1 MKLNNND
8 DSHNSGLNL
17 LIYNMLLDIE
27 SHPAWV
33 CGLKLPCLVI
43 CPSTVK
49 SHPAWVCGLKP
60 YKIRAWFLLFVTPC
74 VGVWIE
80 THQDRLMSGMRS
92 HTLRG
97 CVDWNSNTLIQLQ
110 GDTKS
115 HPAWVCGLKRLLGHS
130 NGFSQP
136 VTPCVGVWIETK
148 IQVWGWSGIESHT
161 LRGCVDWNFT
171 LCNLYYWPRV
181 TPCVGVWIE
190 TSLYVNRSID
200 SSHTLRGC
208 VDWNFFE
215 QIGHI
220 PTSVTPCVGVWIET
234 PVPDFPNFCLCHTLR
249 GCVDWNRNV
258 IEFTDINYSHT
269 LRGCVDW
276 NTRITGINCGK
287 CRHTLRGCVDWNWRI
302 ERVYN
307 L

>member
-1 MKLNNND
+1 MGGHTLRGCVDWNSSCHTITIGPFVTPCVGVWIETNED
-8 DSHNSGLNL
+8 DPNYIENSNVTPCVGVWIETPYKYGGLIIFRVTPCVGVWIETPGCHARECAAGHTL
-17 LIYNMLLDIE
+17 RGCVDWNMRRERD
-27 SHPAWV
+27 
-33 CGLKLPCLVI
+33 
-43 CPSTVK
+43 TVK
-49 SHPAWVCGLKP
+49 SKESHPAWVCGLKP

-161 LRGCVDWNFT
+161 LRGCVDWNVSVEKSKT
-171 LCNLYYWPRV
+171 L
-181 TPCVGVWIE
+181 
-190 TSLYVNRSID
+190 
-200 SSHTLRGC
+200 
-208 VDWNFFE
+208 
-215 QIGHI
+215 
-220 PTSVTPCVGVWIET
+220 
-234 PVPDFPNFCLCHTLR
+234 
-249 GCVDWNRNV
+249 
-258 IEFTDINYSHT
+258 
-269 LRGCVDW
+269 
-276 NTRITGINCGK
+276 
-287 CRHTLRGCVDWNWRI
+287 
-302 ERVYN
+302 
-307 L
+307 